1 MALSRVLRDLAHG
14 GHAVDDGTPEA
25 AELVQTQEGISALK
39 SVAEESDPDTTP
51 FGYLFPDLARRY
63 PRRHLSD
70 DNPAEMVAYLKA
82 LGFAMAEEA
91 PASPFDLQP
100 DGNSTIPPVY
110 TYWGQFIDHD
120 LTANTDR
127 DADISITDGDPDPIR
142 PNEVLERL
150 RNLRQPALNLDSL
163 YGDGPTFGDGEPTE
177 AAAFYD
183 GAEFVIGTAAVNDL
197 GGNPIPGLR
206 VPPEGD
212 LRRDLP
218 RDETGTALVA
228 DDRDDENLIVAQLH
242 VAFLRFHN
250 AVVAQ
255 VRADEP
261 ELTTPEEV
269 FFRAR
274 DLVRWHYQW
283 LVVHDFL
290 KTVTADGVTD
300 EVLETDDPL
309 YRPRGEAFM
318 PLEHSTAAF
327 RFGHTLVRGSY
338 DFNLNFGRAAEG
350 QNPLLPSATF
360 DLLFTF
366 TGKADPPLAGQA
378 TSLPHNWIIDW
389 NRFVD
394 KADPLPDRFA
404 RKIDTQL
411 APPLRELLNEGRS
424 EEITEL
430 VRGVVKRL
438 ARRNLLRGYK
448 LGLPTGQA
456 VARRLQVP
464 VLTPEQLLQGT
475 GVELRTAL
483 VDGGFLDET
492 PLWFYL
498 LKEAEVLGEGNA
510 LGPVGSRIV
519 NETIIGQLRHDPESY
534 LNQPGWSP
542 EQGVRLPDGG
552 EISTIGD
559 LLRFAG
565 VR

>member
-1 MALSRVLRDLAHG
+1 
-14 GHAVDDGTPEA
+14 VDDGTPEA
-25 AELVQTQEGISALK
+25 VELVQTQEGISALK

-51 FGYLFPDLARRY
+51 FGHLFPDLARRY

-82 LGFAMAEEA
+82 LGFAMAEPA
-91 PASPFDLQP
+91 PANPFDLQP

-142 PNEVLERL
+142 PNEVLQRL

-163 YGDGPTFGDGEPTE
+163 YGDGPDFGDGEPTE

-183 GAEFVIGTAAVNDL
+183 GVEFLIGTAAENDL
-197 GGNPIPGLR
+197 NGNPIPGLQ
-206 VPPEGD
+206 VPPAGD
-212 LRRDLP
+212 LQRDLP
-218 RDETGTALVA
+218 RDEEGTALIA
-228 DDRDDENLIVAQLH
+228 DDRNDENLIVAQLH

-250 AVVAQ
+250 AVVAWL
-255 VRADEP
+255 RDNEP
-261 ELTTPEEV
+261 ELTEPREV
-269 FFRAR
+269 FHRAR

-300 EVLETDDPL
+300 EVLNAENPL
-309 YRPRGEAFM
+309 FRPRGEVFM

-338 DFNLNFGRAAEG
+338 DFNLNFGRADEG
-350 QNPLLPSATF
+350 QSSLLPSATF

-366 TGKADPPLAGQA
+366 TGKASPPFGGQA
-378 TSLPHNWIIDW
+378 MVLPHNWIIDW

-394 KADPLPDRFA
+394 RDDPLPDRFA
-404 RKIDTQL
+404 RRIDTQL
-411 APPLRELLNEGRS
+411 APPLRELLNEGGS

-448 LGLPTGQA
+448 LGIPTGQA
-456 VARRLQVP
+456 VARRLEVP
-464 VLTPEQLLQGT
+464 VLTPEQLLENT

-483 VDGGFLDET
+483 IDGGFLDET

-498 LKEAEVLGEGNA
+498 LKEAEVLSGGNA

-519 NETIIGQLRHDPESY
+519 NETIIGQLRHDPGSY
-534 LNQPGWSP
+534 LNQSGWSP

-552 EISTIGD
+552 EIGTIGD
-559 LLRFAG
+559 VLRFAG